1 MYILICRKTERTE
14 PTVDAVNNTTEA
26 NGEWRL
32 SGSREKQALGLW
44 PSVTGHKLTLR
55 FTGTLLD

>member
-32 SGSREKQALGLW
+32 SGSREKEASLRTVALSDW
-44 PSVTGHKLTLR
+44 T
-55 FTGTLLD
+55 